1 LKLSL
6 FCYCFVYIE
15 IMLYFIS
22 MVSIR
27 IKFIAQ

>member
-1 LKLSL
+1 
-6 FCYCFVYIE
+6 
-15 IMLYFIS
+15 MLYFIS